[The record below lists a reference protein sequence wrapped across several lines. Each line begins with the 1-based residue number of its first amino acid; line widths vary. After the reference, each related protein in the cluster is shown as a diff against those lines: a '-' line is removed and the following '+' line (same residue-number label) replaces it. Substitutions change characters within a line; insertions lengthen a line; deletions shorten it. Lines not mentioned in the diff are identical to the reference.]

1 MEEKGGGREEE
12 KKEHQGAVAT
22 GQLKKDEPRNIILQ
36 MTTQCPGLN
45 QDTEMKNG
53 EKDAGV
59 KTV

>member
-1 MEEKGGGREEE
+1 MEEKGRGREEE

-36 MTTQCPGLN
+36 TAPCPGLN
-45 QDTEMKNG
+45 QDTEMKKG
-53 EKDAGV
+53 EKDAGL